1 MSLRTASTKS
11 LNVWVLKKLTHE
23 QMSPTTVV
31 VCLCGLLRL
40 RCRVVG
46 VGHLPL
52 KHFWHPHHRSTVTVL
67 PWWGCQKWQ
76 TLTLHAP
83 AIRTCWKKRFFK
95 MGIVETCHTH
105 KFYRHLFFWFL
116 YFTFLKLPPPPRAAI
131 LVGIYFPFGYCF
143 FLHIFWCTKLQ
154 LDK

>member
-46 VGHLPL
+46 LGHLPL
-52 KHFWHPHHRSTVTVL
+52 KHFWHPHHWSTVTVL
-67 PWWGCQKWQ
+67 LFLASPSLKHSDCASVIGMPKVTDTHIACSCDPHM
-76 TLTLHAP
+76 L
-83 AIRTCWKKRFFK
+83 KKKFFK

-105 KFYRHLFFWFL
+105 KFYRHLFFW
-116 YFTFLKLPPPPRAAI
+116 I
-131 LVGIYFPFGYCF
+131 IYFFPFETSATASCGYM
-143 FLHIFWCTKLQ
+143 L
-154 LDK
+154 